1 MKAILNPDGTFRGLV
16 SDDTQT
22 DASRTREWVTT
33 EPPTPNA
40 GFAVAEGPPTVTETQ
55 ATQTWVQVPIPLVS
69 KTKLQIS
76 DRMTEAEFDG
86 VEALM
91 DSLLASEDA
100 GQRRMAKRWHRAIDI
115 DPNDPETA
123 AGLAA
128 LVGMGV
134 ITTPLY
140 VIFAA

>member
-22 DASRTREWVTT
+22 DASRTREWVPTD
-33 EPPTPNA
+33 PPTPDA
-40 GFAVAEGPPTVTETQ
+40 GFTVAEGPPTVAETQ
-55 ATQTWVQVPIPLVS
+55 AIQTWVQVPIPLVS

-86 VEALM
+86 IEALM

-100 GQRRMAKRWHRAIDI
+100 GQRRMA
-115 DPNDPETA
+115 
-123 AGLAA
+123 
-128 LVGMGV
+128 
-134 ITTPLY
+134 
-140 VIFAA
+140 